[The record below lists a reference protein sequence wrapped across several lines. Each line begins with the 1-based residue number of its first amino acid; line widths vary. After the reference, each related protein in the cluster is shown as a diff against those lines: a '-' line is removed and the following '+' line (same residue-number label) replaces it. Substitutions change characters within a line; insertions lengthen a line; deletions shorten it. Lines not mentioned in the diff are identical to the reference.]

1 MRGAKASRARDTKAS
16 TRGGSVNVLTVSEAA
31 KILRTTDKTVSKLCE
46 KGEIPARNVGT
57 EKKHAWRIDEDALK
71 RWMLHE

>member
-1 MRGAKASRARDTKAS
+1 M
-16 TRGGSVNVLTVSEAA
+16 NVLTVSEAA